1 MLNELTKMSAPSGIK
16 SQTGVSINESMREEL
31 LRPLPKI
38 RAYTLLLAVV
48 VLAVYFWGLDGTDA
62 RPSELID
69 GVPNIINFI
78 VRLMPPHLELE
89 DKLLP
94 IIGTIQ
100 FPTILAA
107 IVQTVQMA
115 IIGSSISI
123 VLSIPFGLL
132 AARNITPNTVVYQSI
147 RMVLNVIRAIPELI
161 WALIFVAAVGLG
173 PFGGVLALGV
183 GSIGSLAKMY
193 AESIEAIDPQQ
204 VLALR
209 ATGASP
215 LQIFIY
221 SVIPQALPVTA
232 SYSLLNFEHNVR
244 AATILGLV
252 GAGGV
257 GFVLQKYMALFQ
269 YHNLTGAVILLAI
282 TVTVIDRVSAQLRK
296 KMI

>member
-1 MLNELTKMSAPSGIK
+1 MMNDIVSVQASDLSSAKIDAK
-16 SQTGVSINESMREEL
+16 VNAAIREEL

-38 RAYTLLLAVV
+38 RAYTLLLAVLIV
-48 VLAVYFWGLDGTDA
+48 GVYIWGLNGTDA
-62 RPSELID
+62 RPSELVEGI
-69 GVPNIINFI
+69 PNIVNFI
-78 VRLMPPHLELE
+78 LRLMPPTLEME
-89 DKLLP
+89 DKVLP
-94 IIGTIQ
+94 ILGTIS
-100 FPTILAA
+100 FPTIITA
-107 IVQTVQMA
+107 IVETLQMA

-123 VLSIPFGLL
+123 ILSIPFGLL
-132 AARNITPNTVVYQSI
+132 AARNITPSAVIYQGTRLI
-147 RMVLNVIRAIPELI
+147 LNVIRAIPELI

-183 GSIGSLAKMY
+183 GSIGSLAKLY

-215 LQIFIY
+215 LQVFIY
-221 SVIPQALPVTA
+221 SVVPQALPVTA
-232 SYSLLNFEHNVR
+232 SYSLLSFESNVR

-257 GFVLQKYMALFQ
+257 GFILQKYMALFQ
-269 YHNLTGAVILLAI
+269 YHRLTGAVILLAI
-282 TVTVIDRVSAQLRK
+282 TVTVIDRISAYLRK